1 MASDTPSSIL
11 GAINAPPPPLPP
23 AVPNAPLPN
32 VGLTD
37 YLNHGPLGGVA
48 AALPFTATHRDVA
61 AVQNRLRGVV
71 SSALSDPNYVPQV
84 DLGQLF
90 QYAPLGSGFWE
101 RLVDDRL
108 SPEDLQMALPAGN
121 FEANPALKDD
131 VLRQLA
137 LRAATRQQAN
147 QGPPPDPR
155 RFSPQGGLIPSP
167 LDIGIGA
174 AQGIGGA
181 LFGPNGIGA
190 MAGAPGGSTPPAG
203 APVAPGSPTGSDL
216 GGAPPQQS
224 AYDANATYVQNQQQ
238 ATSPWEYVKGTT
250 APGGG
255 GNVGPPLLRDK
266 ATGKVFA
273 AYQADD
279 KGTTRWVPAGDWND
293 PDVVNLINQY
303 GPSVGIDSATILQMN
318 KDKQSI
324 AHEGAQMALAQA
336 QADRDSKLTDLQ
348 IRVQQGELDLKTATR
363 QADIHLA
370 DYNAEAARIKVEQAR
385 LDLALAPLT
394 QQLTKQQIARSQLE
408 QDQMTQKFPYELQQ
422 LQEQTALAREQRL
435 AAERQRTVAQAN
447 DQFARA
453 VYPGLI
459 GALAVRG
466 PTPPP
471 QYAQA
476 AQGAGV
482 SPDDPAAQ
490 MAWATL
496 QQQMAGA
503 AAPVGGA

>member
-37 YLNHGPLGGVA
+37 YLNQGPLGGVA

-108 SPEDLQMALPAGN
+108 TPEDLQMSLPAGN

-137 LRAATRQQAN
+137 LRAATRQQA
-147 QGPPPDPR
+147 QPPPDPR

-181 LFGPNGIGA
+181 LFGPSGMGA
-190 MAGAPGGSTPPAG
+190 MSGLPGGSTPPAG
-203 APVAPGSPTGSDL
+203 APAATGSPTDATL

-224 AYDANATYVQNQQQ
+224 AYDANATYMLNQQE
-238 ATSPWEYVKGTT
+238 AARPWEITAGQRDAQGNQSTPITARAKGTGKIF
-250 APGGG
+250 ASY
-255 GNVGPPLLRDK
+255 
-266 ATGKVFA
+266 ATDA
-273 AYQADD
+273 
-279 KGTTRWVPAGDWND
+279 KGLTHWVPAGDWND
-293 PDVVNLINQY
+293 PDVVNAIEQY
-303 GPSVGIDSATILQMN
+303 GPAMGIDSATILELK
-318 KDKQSI
+318 KDSQSI
-324 AHEGAQMALAQA
+324 AGEGKQMAIAEA
-336 QADRDSKLTDLQ
+336 KAKRDASLTDIQ
-348 IRVQQGELDLKTATR
+348 IRVQQGELDLKAATR
-363 QADIHLA
+363 EADIHLA
-370 DYNAEAARIKVEQAR
+370 NYNAEAARITVEQKK

-394 QQLTKQQIARSQLE
+394 RQLTEQQIARSKLE
-408 QDQMTQKFPYELQQ
+408 QDQMTQRFPVELQE
-422 LQEQTALAREQRL
+422 LREKTALAREQRL
-435 AAERQRTVAQAN
+435 AAERQRTVTQAN